1 MLSNKIRTKDNKMSV
16 TKRIQV
22 PIEIYQQFFEIAGN
36 NDFLAKN
43 PKERIEKFFRDGLIP
58 ILNSSTE
65 TIDSLEQQL
74 SSSSTFILSKEQNI
88 RINKLQ
94 ILEVLPSDKNELIE
108 KLLNDFIK
116 NNKEN
121 IEAAMGKI

>member
-1 MLSNKIRTKDNKMSV
+1 MLSYEIKTKDNKMSV

-36 NDFLAKN
+36 NDFSAKN

>member
-1 MLSNKIRTKDNKMSV
+1 MLSNKIKTKDNKMSA

-36 NDFLAKN
+36 NDFSAKN

-65 TIDSLEQQL
+65 KIDSLEQQL
-74 SSSSTFILSKEQNI
+74 SSSSTFILSKEQSI

-108 KLLNDFIK
+108 KLLNYFIK